1 MENYMQKVM
10 IKKCLVYILNNIF
23 LFILLNCNSNNY
35 LLSKYTLSTNL
46 VLCFFSILM
55 IFNNEYIFCSILNIY
70 QIFKNEIIIRQS
82 RKKYLETIIKNML
95 KIIIIKII
103 IDILLN
109 LIFLK
114 CAYIL
119 NVLAE
124 SVVLFFCFFCL
135 KKSSYS
141 IIFSTTLLMILKKYY
156 SFFVK
161 G

>member
-1 MENYMQKVM
+1 MQKVM

-23 LFILLNCNSNNY
+23 LFVLLNCNSNNY

-95 KIIIIKII
+95 KIIIIKIT

-124 SVVLFFCFFCL
+124 SIVLFFCCFCL

-141 IIFSTTLLMILKKYY
+141 IIFSTTLLIILKKYY

>member
-1 MENYMQKVM
+1 MQKVM
-10 IKKCLVYILNNIF
+10 IKKCLVYMLNNIF

-82 RKKYLETIIKNML
+82 RKKYLETIIKNIL

-124 SVVLFFCFFCL
+124 SIVLFFCFFCL

-141 IIFSTTLLMILKKYY
+141 IVFSTTLLMILKKYY
-156 SFFVK
+156 LFFVK

>member
-1 MENYMQKVM
+1 MQKVM
-10 IKKCLVYILNNIF
+10 IKKCLVYMLNNIF

-82 RKKYLETIIKNML
+82 RKKYLETIIKNIL

-124 SVVLFFCFFCL
+124 SIVLFFCFFCL

-141 IIFSTTLLMILKKYY
+141 IVFSTTLLMILKKYY

>member
-1 MENYMQKVM
+1 M
-10 IKKCLVYILNNIF
+10 
-23 LFILLNCNSNNY
+23 LFPLDNRHFI
-35 LLSKYTLSTNL
+35 T

-124 SVVLFFCFFCL
+124 SIVLFFCFFCL

>member
-23 LFILLNCNSNNY
+23 LFVLLNCNSNNY

-95 KIIIIKII
+95 KIIIIKIT

-124 SVVLFFCFFCL
+124 SIVLFFCCFCL
-135 KKSSYS
+135 KKSSYN
-141 IIFSTTLLMILKKYY
+141 IIFSTTLLIILKKYY

>member
-1 MENYMQKVM
+1 MQKVM
-10 IKKCLVYILNNIF
+10 IKKCLVYMVNNIF

-95 KIIIIKII
+95 KIIAKFMKNVATRS
-103 IDILLN
+103 LN
-109 LIFLK
+109 L
-114 CAYIL
+114 
-119 NVLAE
+119 
-124 SVVLFFCFFCL
+124 
-135 KKSSYS
+135 
-141 IIFSTTLLMILKKYY
+141 T
-156 SFFVK
+156 
-161 G
+161 

>member
-1 MENYMQKVM
+1 MGIQ
-10 IKKCLVYILNNIF
+10 NIF

-124 SVVLFFCFFCL
+124 SIVLFFCFFCL

>member
-1 MENYMQKVM
+1 MQKVM

-23 LFILLNCNSNNY
+23 LFVLLNCNSNNY

-95 KIIIIKII
+95 KIIIIKIT

-124 SVVLFFCFFCL
+124 SIVLFFCCFCL

-141 IIFSTTLLMILKKYY
+141 IIFSTTLLIVLKKYY

>member
-10 IKKCLVYILNNIF
+10 IKKCLVYMLNNIF

-82 RKKYLETIIKNML
+82 RKKYLETIIKNIL

-124 SVVLFFCFFCL
+124 SIVLFFCFFCL

-141 IIFSTTLLMILKKYY
+141 IVFSTTLLMILKKYY

>member
-1 MENYMQKVM
+1 MFFFLNTHKPQVCYKHVFNKFLLNSIRNKEQTK
-10 IKKCLVYILNNIF
+10 IKKTVSADYGY
-23 LFILLNCNSNNY
+23 SN
-35 LLSKYTLSTNL
+35 
-46 VLCFFSILM
+46 FFSILM

-124 SVVLFFCFFCL
+124 SIVLFFCFFCL

>member
-1 MENYMQKVM
+1 MQKVM
-10 IKKCLVYILNNIF
+10 IKKCLVYMLNNIF

-82 RKKYLETIIKNML
+82 RKKYLETIIKNIL

-124 SVVLFFCFFCL
+124 SIVLFFCFFCL
-135 KKSSYS
+135 KK
-141 IIFSTTLLMILKKYY
+141 IFI
-156 SFFVK
+156 
-161 G
+161 

>member
-1 MENYMQKVM
+1 MQKVM
-10 IKKCLVYILNNIF
+10 IKKCLVYMVNNIF

-103 IDILLN
+103 INILLN

-124 SVVLFFCFFCL
+124 SIVLFFCFFCL
-135 KKSSYS
+135 KLLFCKWVVSSN
-141 IIFSTTLLMILKKYY
+141 LLQAML
-156 SFFVK
+156 
-161 G
+161 

>member
-1 MENYMQKVM
+1 MQKVM
-10 IKKCLVYILNNIF
+10 IKKCLVYMVNNIF

-82 RKKYLETIIKNML
+82 RKKYLEIIIKNML

-124 SVVLFFCFFCL
+124 SIVLFFCFFCL

-141 IIFSTTLLMILKKYY
+141 IIFSTILLMILKKYY

>member
-1 MENYMQKVM
+1 MQKVM

-23 LFILLNCNSNNY
+23 LFVLLNCNSNNY

-124 SVVLFFCFFCL
+124 SIVLFFCFFCL

>member
-10 IKKCLVYILNNIF
+10 IKKCLVYMLNNIF

-82 RKKYLETIIKNML
+82 RKKYLETIIKNIL

-124 SVVLFFCFFCL
+124 SIVLLFCFFCL

-141 IIFSTTLLMILKKYY
+141 IVFSTTLLMILKKYY

>member
-82 RKKYLETIIKNML
+82 RKKYLKTIIKNML

-135 KKSSYS
+135 KKTSYS

>member
-1 MENYMQKVM
+1 MQKVM
-10 IKKCLVYILNNIF
+10 IKKCLVYMVNNIF

-124 SVVLFFCFFCL
+124 SIVLFFCFFCF
-135 KKSSYS
+135 KKTQYS

>member
-1 MENYMQKVM
+1 MQKVM
-10 IKKCLVYILNNIF
+10 IKKCLVYIVNNIF

-55 IFNNEYIFCSILNIY
+55 IFNDEYIFCSILNIY

-103 IDILLN
+103 IDILLK

-124 SVVLFFCFFCL
+124 SIVLFFCFFCL

-141 IIFSTTLLMILKKYY
+141 IVFSTTLLMILKKYY

>member
-82 RKKYLETIIKNML
+82 RKKYLKTIEYSANGRPLVTVEKSTQYAKQVHL
-95 KIIIIKII
+95 TKK
-103 IDILLN
+103 LN
-109 LIFLK
+109 TVGSPF
-114 CAYIL
+114 
-119 NVLAE
+119 
-124 SVVLFFCFFCL
+124 
-135 KKSSYS
+135 
-141 IIFSTTLLMILKKYY
+141 
-156 SFFVK
+156 
-161 G
+161 

>member
-1 MENYMQKVM
+1 MTDSLDFSSVTYG
-10 IKKCLVYILNNIF
+10 LILPYGVALPLRNIH
-23 LFILLNCNSNNY
+23 
-35 LLSKYTLSTNL
+35 
-46 VLCFFSILM
+46 LCFFSILM

>member
-1 MENYMQKVM
+1 MQKVM

-82 RKKYLETIIKNML
+82 RKKYLKTIIKNML

-135 KKSSYS
+135 KKTSYS

>member
-1 MENYMQKVM
+1 MQKVM
-10 IKKCLVYILNNIF
+10 IKKCLVYIVNNIF

-55 IFNNEYIFCSILNIY
+55 IFNDEYIFCSILNIY

-124 SVVLFFCFFCL
+124 SIVLFFCFFCL

-141 IIFSTTLLMILKKYY
+141 IVFSTTLLMILKKYY

>member
-1 MENYMQKVM
+1 MQKVM